1 MEPDRGTDSTIA
13 DSIALVARMS
23 AKRIM
28 GHQLLS
34 DGSRKPQLQTAS
46 DINCGELLLLTSSVF
61 RQLRSFQLEVR
72 LLGVGLRAHRNV
84 FTGCHRQRT
93 GDQAGNASE
102 QNVRSRRI
110 GRGNTD
116 DKTCG

>member
-1 MEPDRGTDSTIA
+1 MEPDRGTDSTTA

-23 AKRIM
+23 AQRIM

-34 DGSRKPQLQTAS
+34 DGSR
-46 DINCGELLLLTSSVF
+46 
-61 RQLRSFQLEVR
+61 
-72 LLGVGLRAHRNV
+72 
-84 FTGCHRQRT
+84 
-93 GDQAGNASE
+93 
-102 QNVRSRRI
+102 I